1 LPLYDYRC
9 RDCST
14 VTEVRH
20 GFREDHDGACPNCG
34 GALARV
40 FNPAGIVFK
49 GSGFYVND
57 SRKPAASEGAGASAS
72 SSGSDAKPAA
82 GSDAKPAA
90 GSESKPA
97 ASTPP
102 SGGDASPKKS
112 ESSAA

>member
-20 GFREDHDGACPNCG
+20 GFREDHNGACPNCG

-57 SRKPAASEGAGASAS
+57 SRKPAASEGAGSS
-72 SSGSDAKPAA
+72 TSSGSDAKPAA
-82 GSDAKPAA
+82 ASDAKSG
-90 GSESKPA
+90 GSEPKPA
-97 ASTPP
+97 ATTPT
-102 SGGDASPKKS
+102 SSGDASPKKS

>member
-20 GFREDHDGACPNCG
+20 GFREAHDGACPNCG
-34 GALARV
+34 GELARV

-57 SRKPAASEGAGASAS
+57 SRKPSASEGAGS
-72 SSGSDAKPAA
+72 STASGSEAKPAT

-90 GSESKPA
+90 GSEAKPA
-97 ASTPP
+97 ASPP
-102 SGGDASPKKS
+102 AASGDASPKKS